1 MSKNNP
7 IRSLSPEVARKIAA
21 GEVID
26 RPGAIIRELM
36 DNAIDSGAS
45 KITVEIYQGGIEKIR
60 VVDNGNGMTKEDLE
74 NCARPHATSKIST
87 EVDLLNLS
95 TLGFRGEALASIA
108 AVCRLSIISGGY
120 KMRASITEDHLIEPA
135 SELQGTIVQAEGLF
149 ENFPARRVFLKRPA
163 SEGTICKSVFIE
175 KCLAYPQIAFR
186 FVSDGQIKLD
196 LPENQTLHLET
207 LPAYLCPDDYHHY
220 IFPMETSKC

>member
-135 SELQGTIVQAEGLF
+135 SELQGTMSRLK
-149 ENFPARRVFLKRPA
+149 VFLK
-163 SEGTICKSVFIE
+163 
-175 KCLAYPQIAFR
+175 
-186 FVSDGQIKLD
+186 
-196 LPENQTLHLET
+196 
-207 LPAYLCPDDYHHY
+207 
-220 IFPMETSKC
+220 IFLQDESF